1 MYLGYQVPWSLAILV
16 GSPREGEAI
25 SSLKTYIYAPP
36 NSPFSYADK
45 YSLMTSLSHDK
56 KRSWTDL
63 NKLSTFRGGKIS
75 FLSFVYV
82 CMCVFCLFAFN
93 QDKMYHYY
101 GFVLE
106 FVKNEITMNY
116 HPSNFISRHYS
127 I

>member
-56 KRSWTDL
+56 KRS
-63 NKLSTFRGGKIS
+63 
-75 FLSFVYV
+75 
-82 CMCVFCLFAFN
+82 
-93 QDKMYHYY
+93 
-101 GFVLE
+101 
-106 FVKNEITMNY
+106 
-116 HPSNFISRHYS
+116 
-127 I
+127 